1 MTIALPKGDFL
12 VTAGFAAIAGAGVA
26 SSFTVFANS
35 STWYLVLVAVITLGV
50 YPPSCGLAIATAQK
64 CCALSHQRIVR
75 PFRRVGYRRA
85 ALFRFTSHLG
95 HLRPHHILWW
105 RGICGIL
112 RRLDSEAVP
121 SPVTGK

>member
-1 MTIALPKGDFL
+1 MALPKGRSV

-50 YPPSCGLAIATAQK
+50 YPLLAGWLSPPLRNVALFPISILF
-64 CCALSHQRIVR
+64 ALSVAWAIGG
-75 PFRRVGYRRA
+75 P
-85 ALFRFTSHLG
+85 LIFRFTSHLG

-105 RGICGIL
+105 RGILWHSVWAG
-112 RRLDSEAVP
+112 
-121 SPVTGK
+121 

>member
-12 VTAGFAAIAGAGVA
+12 VTAGFAAITGAGVA
-26 SSFTVFANS
+26 LGFTVLDS
-35 STWYLVLVAVITLGV
+35 TTSTWLLILAAATLGA
-50 YPPSCGLAIATAQK
+50 PGLCRLAIAIAQK
-64 CCALSHQRIVR
+64 CCALPHQRIVR
-75 PFRRVGYRRA
+75 PFSRVGYRRA

-112 RRLDSEAVP
+112 CRLDSEAVP
-121 SPVTGK
+121 SPVTGT